1 MISLGGAKRKPTE
14 ISGLK
19 IDLPALKLI
28 DTSDFGIRLTSAK
41 PKPKKKSL
49 LRRKVFVVHGRNRDA
64 REAMDRFL
72 YSIGLLPLY
81 FDEARKLTGKATPF
95 VLDVVEKGLSS
106 TQATLVLMTPD
117 DVGWLRQPFRGAN
130 EPSHEVQLNTRPRQ
144 NVVFEAGMAMALRPD
159 RTVLVELG
167 DPHTIGDLAGFHFIR
182 MDNSI
187 EKRKMLADSLETA
200 KCRVD
205 RSGSEWKDKQKGGDF
220 DAAIQA
226 SKYNIDEETQSL
238 QEELQRIQGR
248 GPEQLIEQPRPVRE
262 QVKPA
267 PVSEEEQRTRA
278 IAVALGVLKAHVTSL
293 HSGELLGLMD
303 VETYAVASNRLVEG
317 VVLVGHTGDRNIARA
332 TKWNSRVLVR
342 GSEGEIL
349 IFRRKGKR

>member
-1 MISLGGAKRKPTE
+1 M
-14 ISGLK
+14 SGLRVVGVVPTVK
-19 IDLPALKLI
+19 VADIAEIGIALAK
-28 DTSDFGIRLTSAK
+28 AK
-41 PKPKKKSL
+41 PKTKKRK
-49 LRRKVFVVHGRNRDA
+49 LRRRRVFVVHGRNREA

-95 VLDVVEKGLSS
+95 VLDVVKKGLSA

-117 DVGWLRQPFRGAN
+117 DVGCLRQAFRGAN
-130 EPSHEVQLNTRPRQ
+130 EPSHEVQLTARPRQ
-144 NVVFEAGMAMALRPD
+144 NGVFEAGMAMALRPD
-159 RTVLVELG
+159 QTVLVELG
-167 DPHTIGDLAGFHFIR
+167 DPHTISDLAGFHFIR

-238 QEELQRIQGR
+238 REELQRIQGR
-248 GPEQLIEQPRPVRE
+248 GPEPLIEQPRPFRE
-262 QVKPA
+262 QVEPA
-267 PVSEEEQRTRA
+267 PVSEKEQRDRA
-278 IAVALGVLKAHVTSL
+278 TAVAFDVLKASVTSSGLGEFVALGDIEIYGT
-293 HSGELLGLMD
+293 G
-303 VETYAVASNRLVEG
+303 SNRLVEG
-317 VVLVGHTGDRNIARA
+317 VAYLGRAGDRKLTRL
-332 TKWNSRVLVR
+332 TKWDSRVLVK
-342 GSEGEIL
+342 GSQGEVL
-349 IFRRKGKR
+349 LFRRKGKG